1 MTTKFPAVCIS
12 RETLLT
18 IMKKKIPITLGDGEE
33 VIVVD
38 VPKNPDD
45 RGIKVVPKSGGKKK
59 TVYLTN
65 LI

>member
-1 MTTKFPAVCIS
+1 
-12 RETLLT
+12 
-18 IMKKKIPITLGDGEE
+18 MKKKIPITLGDGEE